1 MADWTKIITF
11 LTSDAGKTLFSG
23 VTTLMAVVGGV
34 IALRNWRNAERWK
47 RAELAASYLQPLFE
61 DDELV
66 FALRCLD
73 WSVGTI
79 PVPERH
85 RAMMEGKETIQH
97 DPALLVEAMRPKLTD
112 RVAASPQGMLYRLAL
127 DALFTRFE
135 WIAHRVGRGRRGLIR
150 IEDIP
155 DLRYWMEMLSD
166 WPYAPNQTRS
176 REVFIRFLKAAQY
189 TATLRLI
196 KRFGYFI
203 ESVEDRPI

>member
-1 MADWTKIITF
+1 M
-11 LTSDAGKTLFSG
+11 
-23 VTTLMAVVGGV
+23 
-34 IALRNWRNAERWK
+34 
-47 RAELAASYLQPLFE
+47 
-61 DDELV
+61 
-66 FALRCLD
+66 
-73 WSVGTI
+73 
-79 PVPERH
+79 
-85 RAMMEGKETIQH
+85 
-97 DPALLVEAMRPKLTD
+97 
-112 RVAASPQGMLYRLAL
+112 AL

-176 REVFIRFLKAAQY
+176 REVFIRFLKAAQS

-203 ESVEDRPI
+203 ESVEDSKQRWLKLILVDDHWFVPRGGDPFLHRR